1 MHYLLSIFSLLAIIG
16 HVSGQVTESR
26 SERSVHRYYRS
37 ELRVTNGFTWGTW
50 RFKSMCPIGTYAAG
64 FSLKV
69 EGPGGDDTALNGIRL
84 HCVKRSNES
93 SGSHDYTSIESDV
106 GMWGKWTDIK
116 WCHSGYLTSFQLRV
130 ESPQGIGDDTAA
142 DNIRF
147 TCSGGFVLEGD
158 SRTDWGK
165 WGNWSPKCHGRG
177 ICGIQTRIDE
187 SQGMGDDTA
196 LNDVRMFCCD

>member
-1 MHYLLSIFSLLAIIG
+1 MHHFFSIFSLLAIIG

-93 SGSHDYTSIESDV
+93 SGSHDYTSIESNV

-116 WCHSGYLTSFQLRV
+116 WCHSGYLTSFQLKV
-130 ESPQGIGDDTAA
+130 ESPQGFGDDTAA

-158 SRTDWGK
+158 SSTDWGK
-165 WGNWSPKCHGRG
+165 WGNWSPKCQGRG
-177 ICGIQTRIDE
+177 ICGIQTQIDE
-187 SQGMGDDTA
+187 PQG
-196 LNDVRMFCCD
+196 